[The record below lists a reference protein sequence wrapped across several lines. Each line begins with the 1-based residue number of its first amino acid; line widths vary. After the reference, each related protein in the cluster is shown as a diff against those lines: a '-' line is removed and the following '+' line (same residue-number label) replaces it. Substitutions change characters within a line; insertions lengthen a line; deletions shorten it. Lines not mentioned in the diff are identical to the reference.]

1 MRNIYER
8 NGVRTIV
15 NAAGPVTRLSGS
27 IMPKE
32 VAEAMSEASQ
42 HCVDM
47 AELQAW
53 AGKII
58 AEITGAEAGYVTS
71 GAAAGFLARR
81 GPLRACSTLPSKR

>member
-8 NGVRTIV
+8 NGVRTV
-15 NAAGPVTRLSGS
+15 FNAAGPVTRLSGS

-42 HCVDM
+42 HCVDI

-53 AGKII
+53 AGK
-58 AEITGAEAGYVTS
+58 
-71 GAAAGFLARR
+71 
-81 GPLRACSTLPSKR
+81 